1 MFAIDECLKQTI
13 AARQLATIAPPCAP
27 LSPACKRHCSWCAR
41 TPGCARAIWP
51 MRMCRAWCLQA
62 WRPAAN
68 WSVRRAGCTGFQ
80 TAAAPSM
87 KLVTVASK
95 VPRALVCL
103 LSALQFHGLTTRLPW
118 WVWIAMSRG
127 SHVPR
132 LEYPP
137 IRMVQFTG
145 EAYTKDIETR
155 EVACHRGARHGEQP
169 ARGLSRSKL

>member
-1 MFAIDECLKQTI
+1 MQEAL
-13 AARQLATIAPPCAP
+13 QLVRKNAW
-27 LSPACKRHCSWCAR
+27 L
-41 TPGCARAIWP
+41 RASDLADADVP
-51 MRMCRAWCLQA
+51 RVVLAGMA
-62 WRPAAN
+62 AAN